1 MPSGWRRAA
10 LLCVSGAV
18 TLVGCARK
26 PVRFEEPPNV
36 LLIVVDTLRADHLP
50 FHGYEFETAPRISE
64 LMARG
69 GVLFENAYAPASW
82 TAPSVAAILTGK
94 DPSRLVHS
102 GNLRAFGI
110 PRDERTLAER
120 FGKAGY
126 DTAAFVGNTLVHK
139 GLGYGQGFGEFW
151 LIPGGLSSI
160 PEPADQVL
168 EATLAWLAGRNSTER
183 PYFAYVHFMDPHDPY
198 TSPDLVAG
206 RSEFF
211 PDYSGSIQGRD
222 VHFLNEGSKQLSADP
237 DSDVRHLRA
246 LYDAEIKYVDR
257 AVGRL
262 IEAAEASS
270 RRRTLVVFTSDHGE
284 EIFDH
289 GGWGHARTVYEETIH
304 VPLLFR
310 VAGLV
315 RGGVRASENVEV
327 LDVGRTLLA
336 AAGLPAEDLDG
347 QNLLP
352 VVLGESEEPRRRS
365 IFVRH
370 WQRGPMRGALI
381 VDRRRTLLYN
391 RDQPFDP
398 EPGLETHLWKE
409 DAKRLQRFAG
419 FDLEQD
425 PHQQSPHAPGA
436 DEVEAAL
443 DSLDPSLDGLR
454 VVLRG
459 LGAGQ
464 VAEGTLRFSRPPSGA
479 MSLFIAAGDVVEVE
493 EATVRFRL
501 QGESYPK
508 GFLILGEPG
517 ALEAIE
523 LAPGPQISL
532 ELGPGTPWTGR
543 PIEYAALRRPGL
555 PPWSGRPGL
564 RIWTRESRATAP
576 ERPLDAETRAKLQ
589 ALGYL

>member
-1 MPSGWRRAA
+1 
-10 LLCVSGAV
+10 
-18 TLVGCARK
+18 
-26 PVRFEEPPNV
+26 
-36 LLIVVDTLRADHLP
+36 
-50 FHGYEFETAPRISE
+50 
-64 LMARG
+64 
-69 GVLFENAYAPASW
+69 
-82 TAPSVAAILTGK
+82 
-94 DPSRLVHS
+94 
-102 GNLRAFGI
+102 
-110 PRDERTLAER
+110 
-120 FGKAGY
+120 
-126 DTAAFVGNTLVHK
+126 VHK
-139 GLGYGQGFGEFW
+139 GLGYGQGFREFW
-151 LIPGGLSSI
+151 MIPGGHASI
-160 PEPADQVL
+160 PEPADRVL
-168 EATLAWLAGRNSTER
+168 EPALAWLAARGSSDQ

-198 TSPDLVAG
+198 TSPDLVDG

-211 PDYSGSIQGRD
+211 PEYAGSIQGRD

-237 DSDVRHLRA
+237 ESDVRHLRA
-246 LYDAEIKYVDR
+246 LYDSEIKYVDR

-262 IEAAEASS
+262 IDAAEASS

-315 RGGVRASENVEV
+315 RGGARASENVEV

-336 AAGLPAEDLDG
+336 AAGLEAEDLDG
-347 QNLLP
+347 HNLLP
-352 VVLGESEEPRRRS
+352 VVLGDTEEPRRRS

-370 WQRGPMRGALI
+370 WQRGPIRGALI

-398 EPGLETHLWKE
+398 APGIETHLWRE

-425 PHQQSPHAPGA
+425 ARQQSPYAPGA

-464 VAEGTLRFSRPPSGA
+464 VAAGTLRFSRPPSGVLP
-479 MSLFIAAGDVVEVE
+479 LFLAAGDVVEVK
-493 EATVRFRL
+493 EAAVRFRL
-501 QGESYPK
+501 EGETYPK
-508 GFLILGEPG
+508 GFLILGELG
-517 ALEAIE
+517 ALESIDLE
-523 LAPGPQISL
+523 PGAEVGL
-532 ELGPGTPWTGR
+532 ELGTGTPWTGR
-543 PIEYAALRRPGL
+543 PLEDAALRRSGL

-564 RIWTRESRATAP
+564 RIWSRESRATAP